1 MRAVVV
7 DEFGGPEVLV
17 AREVPDPVAGPGQVV
32 VDVAAANVMF
42 LDTLVRRG
50 WGTDF
55 FDVAPPYVPGSG
67 VVGRVAAVG
76 AGVEA
81 SWVGTTVMADTGTS
95 DPETGLTLAPTGGYA
110 EKAVVGA
117 DALIRIP
124 EGVDA
129 RAALAVL
136 HDGPTAL
143 RLAEAARIERGAWVL
158 VAAATGGAGS
168 LVVQLARAA
177 GARVVGAARGAA
189 KLALARELGAL
200 EAVDYSEPGWVAAA
214 VALTGGGA
222 AVVLDGAGGSLGA
235 AAFGAVADGG
245 RFVSY
250 GSSDGEFTEVP
261 EGEAERRGVSVTG
274 LFDLPPLSPAD
285 RRAVTSRALD
295 LVAEGTIRPHVGAVV
310 PLERAA
316 EAHAGLE
323 ERTVLGKS
331 LLTV

>member
-17 AREVPDPVAGPGQVV
+17 AREVPDPVAGPGQVL

-67 VVGRVAAVG
+67 IVGRVAAVG

-81 SWVGTTVMADTGTS
+81 SWIGATVMADTGTS
-95 DPETGLTLAPTGGYA
+95 DPESGLTQAPTGGYA
-110 EKAVVGA
+110 AKAVVGA
-117 DALIRIP
+117 DELVP
-124 EGVDA
+124 VPDGVDPTT
-129 RAALAVL
+129 ALAVL

-143 RLAEAARIERGAWVL
+143 QLAEAARIERGAWVL

-200 EAVDYSEPGWVAAA
+200 ETVDYSEPDWVAKA

-222 AVVLDGAGGSLGA
+222 AAVLDGAGGALGA

-250 GSSDGEFTEVP
+250 GTSDGEFTQVP

-274 LFDLPPLSPAD
+274 LFDLPPLPPAD
-285 RRAVTSRALD
+285 KRAATARALE
-295 LVAEGTIRPHVGAVV
+295 LVADGTIRPHVGATF

-323 ERTVLGKS
+323 GRTTLGKS
-331 LLTV
+331 LLVV

>member
-17 AREVPDPVAGPGQVV
+17 AREVPDPVAGPGQVLV
-32 VDVAAANVMF
+32 EVAAANVMF

-50 WGTDF
+50 WGEDYF
-55 FDVAPPYVPGSG
+55 AVAPPYVPGSG
-67 VVGRVAAVG
+67 IVGRVAAVG
-76 AGVEA
+76 AGVEP
-81 SWVGTTVMADTGTS
+81 SWVGATVLADTGTT
-95 DPETGLTLAPTGGYA
+95 DPESGLTQAPTDGYA
-110 EKAVVGA
+110 AKAAVAAEELVRVPDGL
-117 DALIRIP
+117 DPL
-124 EGVDA
+124 
-129 RAALAVL
+129 AALAVL

-143 RLAEAARIERGAWVL
+143 QLAEAAGFEPGTWVL

-189 KLALARELGAL
+189 KLELARELGAH
-200 EAVDYSEPGWVAAA
+200 EAVDYSEPDWVAEA

-222 AVVLDGAGGSLGA
+222 AVVLDGAGGALGA

-250 GSSDGEFTEVP
+250 GTSGGEFTEVP
-261 EGEAERRGVSVTG
+261 EGAAERRGVSVTG
-274 LFDLPPLSPAD
+274 LFDLPPLPPAA
-285 RRAVTSRALD
+285 RRAATARALD
-295 LVAEGTIRPHVGAVV
+295 LVAGGTIRPHVGATF

-323 ERTVLGKS
+323 ERTVLGKA
-331 LLTV
+331 LLVV